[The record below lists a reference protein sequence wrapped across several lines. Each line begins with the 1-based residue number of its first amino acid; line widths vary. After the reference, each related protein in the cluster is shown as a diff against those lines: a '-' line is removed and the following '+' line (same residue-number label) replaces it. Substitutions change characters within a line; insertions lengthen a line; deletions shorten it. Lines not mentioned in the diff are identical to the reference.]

1 MFYLIRAVPIMLFMI
16 CMSFQTALAAGSCM
30 LMQFQDNSGYYK
42 LKAEE
47 TMADLVAERLIESQ
61 LLNIKAEKQISP
73 EDSRLIYD
81 SGYVTKNLIANGKA
95 KNNFNDIFGTD
106 SSGSNKVKAISLA
119 QLGDVVSPEALK
131 EIREKYGVKY
141 IIQGNVL
148 HLGPYS
154 GENEEANFG
163 ANAVRALTKLFGNID
178 IGKFDFSKIGI
189 GSECDLKVVDTETG
203 KVIWCRTEYAF
214 DKKGNFK
221 STYGEFGTKDLDGEM
236 LYQALEK
243 TSQAL
248 ADALI
253 ADISS
258 GALVL

>member
-1 MFYLIRAVPIMLFMI
+1 MFYMIRAIPIMLLTI
-16 CMSFQTALAAGSCM
+16 CMSFQAAFAADSCM

-47 TMADLVAERLIESQ
+47 TMADLVADRLIESQ
-61 LLNIKAEKQISP
+61 LLNIKAERQISP

-81 SGYVTKNLIANGKA
+81 SSYVTKNLIANGKA

-106 SSGSNKVKAISLA
+106 SSSTNKVKAISLA

-148 HLGPYS
+148 HLGAAS
-154 GENEEANFG
+154 WVNEEANMAANLASAILKVFG
-163 ANAVRALTKLFGNID
+163 KVD
-178 IGKFDFSKIGI
+178 IGKFDFGKIGI

-214 DKKGNFK
+214 GKKGNVK